1 MKSTISLINHA
12 SVKIDIDNV
21 SIISDPWYE
30 GAAFHKGWK
39 LIYELPNEKLKK
51 YFEKADYVY
60 ISHEHPDHF
69 SPGFFLNKEN
79 KLIFKEKNIKVL
91 FQETKDK
98 RVATFLKKNGYE
110 VIEVPNNKFINLKNK
125 VKIKIVKFGYI
136 DSALI
141 IEGPNEKILNLND
154 CPLNEIEKMKEFR
167 KKHGRFD
174 LLLTQF
180 SYAAWKGNEDNKSF
194 RKKAASE
201 KLETIINQFKILECK
216 KVIPFASFIYFSNK
230 LNKFMNDEINKPHIF
245 QSYLGKKID
254 SIILAPEEQQLI
266 QELKQNDNSLKFWK
280 TQYENINNLNY
291 DTYDNSI
298 NFEILKQEYTKYRD
312 KILNL
317 NSKILIYITSKIKFL
332 NFFQPINIFLY
343 DHNSYYEF
351 SLVNGFKKTENKK
364 NDISMHSESLFFI
377 FKNDFGYDTL
387 TVNGCFNATKDGF
400 IKTTRSFAIG
410 SLNSMGLKLNLNL
423 IFNYN
428 LILFFL
434 KLLRKV
440 SKKLK

>member
-1 MKSTISLINHA
+1 MQSTVSLINHA
-12 SVKIDIDNV
+12 SVKINIDGTT
-21 SIISDPWYE
+21 IISDPWYE
-30 GAAFHKGWK
+30 GSAFHKGWK
-39 LIYELPNEKLKK
+39 LIYEIPAEKLKK

-69 SPGFFLNKEN
+69 SPGFFLNKDH
-79 KLIFKEKNIKVL
+79 KFIFKEKGIKIL

-110 VIEVPNNKFINLKNK
+110 VIEVPNNKFVNLKNN
-125 VKIKIVKFGYI
+125 VKIKIIKFGYI

-141 IEGPNEKILNLND
+141 IEGSEEKILNLND
-154 CPLNEIEKMKEFR
+154 CPLNEIDKIEKFR
-167 KKHGRFD
+167 KKHGKFD

-194 RKKAASE
+194 RKKAAFE
-201 KLETIINQFKILECK
+201 KLETIINQYKILDCK

-230 LNKFMNDEINKPHIF
+230 LNKFMNDEINKPHII
-245 QSYLGKKID
+245 QSYLSKKID
-254 SIILAPEEQQLI
+254 SIVLAPEEEQPIKKLI
-266 QELKQNDNSLKFWK
+266 QNDSSLKFWK
-280 TQYENINNLNY
+280 AKYENINNLNY
-291 DTYDNSI
+291 ESFDNSI
-298 NFEILKQEYTKYRD
+298 NFETLKKEYLKYRD
-312 KILNL
+312 KILKI
-317 NSKILIYITSKIKFL
+317 NSKMLIHISSKIKFL

-343 DHNSYYEF
+343 DHNSHYEF
-351 SLVNGFKKTENKK
+351 SLMNGFKKTEIKK
-364 NDISMHSESLFFI
+364 NDISMHSESLLFI

-423 IFNYN
+423 IFNFN
-428 LILFFL
+428 LIFFFL
-434 KLLRKV
+434 KLLKKV
-440 SKKLK
+440 SKKL